1 MKVDVN
7 DWESYEDMDD
17 MYDEMK
23 GTEYSRNK
31 KQKRE
36 KQKKNNY
43 EENLQQSQGM
53 PAGWREGDSHI
64 GKSKKA
70 RNYGS

>member
-23 GTEYSRNK
+23 RTEYSRNK
-31 KQKRE
+31 KTKT
-36 KQKKNNY
+36 
-43 EENLQQSQGM
+43 
-53 PAGWREGDSHI
+53 
-64 GKSKKA
+64 
-70 RNYGS
+70 